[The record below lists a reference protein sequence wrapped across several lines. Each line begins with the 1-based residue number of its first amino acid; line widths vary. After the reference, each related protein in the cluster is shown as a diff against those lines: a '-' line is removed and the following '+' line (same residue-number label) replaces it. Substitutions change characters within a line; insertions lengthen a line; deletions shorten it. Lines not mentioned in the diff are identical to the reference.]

1 MIQNWVILVP
11 LTYIVLFAIGAIL
24 NSKYHYFGFEYEL
37 IELILTIICF
47 ICVVWFLIALFM
59 LIDAVN
65 GESVMFAQ
73 RQAEYKT
80 ITNIL
85 ETSTDVVNSDI
96 YVKAF
101 EYNSLITETQTA
113 IHNPAYSIMTHFLK
127 CDWDSLP
134 LIILN

>member
-1 MIQNWVILVP
+1 MMQNWVILVP
-11 LTYIVLFAIGAIL
+11 LIYIVLFTIGAIL
-24 NSKYHYFGFEYEL
+24 NSKCDWCLEDSWFGL
-37 IELILTIICF
+37 LTSIICAL
-47 ICVVWFLIALFM
+47 CVIWFLLALFS
-59 LIDAVN
+59 LIDTIN

-80 ITNIL
+80 IVNIL

-134 LIILN
+134 LIVLN

>member
-1 MIQNWVILVP
+1 MIQNWIILVP
-11 LTYIVLFAIGAIL
+11 LVYIVLFIIGAIL
-24 NSKYHYFGFEYEL
+24 NSRYDWELEDRGIGFIL
-37 IELILTIICF
+37 IILCAV
-47 ICVVWFLIALFM
+47 CVIWFFLALFV
-59 LIDAVN
+59 LINTIN

-80 ITNIL
+80 VVNIL

-113 IHNPAYSIMTHFLK
+113 IHNPAYSIMSHFLK

-134 LIILN
+134 LIVLN

>member
-11 LTYIVLFAIGAIL
+11 LVYIVLFIIGAIL
-24 NSKYHYFGFEYEL
+24 NSKCDWYLEDSWFGLFASIVCAL
-37 IELILTIICF
+37 
-47 ICVVWFLIALFM
+47 CVIWFLLALFA
-59 LIDAVN
+59 LIDTIN

-80 ITNIL
+80 VVNIL

-101 EYNSLITETQTA
+101 EYNSLITKTQTA
-113 IHNPAYSIMTHFLK
+113 IHNPAYSIMSHFLK

-134 LIILN
+134 LIVLN

>member
-1 MIQNWVILVP
+1 MIQNWVFIVP
-11 LTYIVLFAIGAIL
+11 LVYIVLFIIGAIL
-24 NSKYHYFGFEYEL
+24 NSRYDWELEDEWIGFVL
-37 IELILTIICF
+37 IILF
-47 ICVVWFLIALFM
+47 AICVIWFLLVLFA
-59 LIDAVN
+59 LIDTIN

-80 ITNIL
+80 IVNIL

-113 IHNPAYSIMTHFLK
+113 IHNPAYSIMTHFLE

-134 LIILN
+134 LIVLN

>member
-1 MIQNWVILVP
+1 MVQNWVFIVP
-11 LTYIVLFAIGAIL
+11 LVYIVLFVVGVIL
-24 NSKYHYFGFEYEL
+24 NSRYDWELEDRCIGFIL
-37 IELILTIICF
+37 IIICAL
-47 ICVVWFLIALFM
+47 CVIWFLLALFS
-59 LIDAVN
+59 LIDTIN

-80 ITNIL
+80 IVNIL
-85 ETSTDVVNSDI
+85 GTSTDVVNSDI

-101 EYNSLITETQTA
+101 EYNSSITEMQTA

-134 LIILN
+134 FIILN

>member
-1 MIQNWVILVP
+1 MIQNWVILIP
-11 LTYIVLFAIGAIL
+11 LIYIVLFTIGAIL
-24 NSKYHYFGFEYEL
+24 NSKYNWYLEDSWFGLLASIMFAL
-37 IELILTIICF
+37 CII
-47 ICVVWFLIALFM
+47 WFLLVLFA
-59 LIDAVN
+59 LIDTIN

-80 ITNIL
+80 IINIL

-101 EYNSLITETQTA
+101 NYNSLITKTQTA
-113 IHNPAYSIMTHFLK
+113 IHDSAYSIMAHFLK

-134 LIILN
+134 LIVLN

>member
-11 LTYIVLFAIGAIL
+11 LIYIVLFTIGAIL
-24 NSKYHYFGFEYEL
+24 NSKCDWELEDSWIGFIL
-37 IELILTIICF
+37 IILLVVCIIWFF
-47 ICVVWFLIALFM
+47 IAIFM
-59 LIDAVN
+59 LIDTIN

-80 ITNIL
+80 VVNIL

-113 IHNPAYSIMTHFLK
+113 IHNPAYSIMSHFLK

>member
-1 MIQNWVILVP
+1 MVQNWVFIAPLV
-11 LTYIVLFAIGAIL
+11 YIVLFIIGAIL
-24 NSKYHYFGFEYEL
+24 NSRYDWELEDRSIGFIL
-37 IELILTIICF
+37 IILCAICVIWLIL
-47 ICVVWFLIALFM
+47 VLFA
-59 LIDAVN
+59 LIDIIN

-80 ITNIL
+80 IVNIL

-96 YVKAF
+96 YIKAF
-101 EYNSLITETQTA
+101 EYNSSITEMQTA

-134 LIILN
+134 FIILN

>member
-1 MIQNWVILVP
+1 MMQNWVILVP
-11 LTYIVLFAIGAIL
+11 LIYIVLFTIGAIL
-24 NSKYHYFGFEYEL
+24 NAKCDWYLEDSWFGV
-37 IELILTIICF
+37 LTSIICAL
-47 ICVVWFLIALFM
+47 CVIWFLLAFFS
-59 LIDAVN
+59 LIDTIN

-80 ITNIL
+80 IVNIL

-101 EYNSLITETQTA
+101 NYNSLITETQTA

-134 LIILN
+134 LIVLN

>member
-11 LTYIVLFAIGAIL
+11 LTYIVLFIIGAIL
-24 NSKYHYFGFEYEL
+24 NSRYDWELEDSWIGFVL
-37 IELILTIICF
+37 IILF
-47 ICVVWFLIALFM
+47 AACVIWFLIVLFM
-59 LIDAVN
+59 LIGSIN

-73 RQAEYKT
+73 RQAEYK
-80 ITNIL
+80 IIINIL

-113 IHNPAYSIMTHFLK
+113 IHNPAYSIMSHFLK

-134 LIILN
+134 LIVLN

>member
-1 MIQNWVILVP
+1 MMQNWVILVP
-11 LTYIVLFAIGAIL
+11 LIYIVLFIIGAIL
-24 NSKYHYFGFEYEL
+24 NSKCNWYLEDSWFGF
-37 IELILTIICF
+37 LTSIICILCVIWFF
-47 ICVVWFLIALFM
+47 IAIFA
-59 LIDAVN
+59 LIDTIN

-80 ITNIL
+80 IVNIL

-101 EYNSLITETQTA
+101 NYNSLITETQTA
-113 IHNPAYSIMTHFLK
+113 IHNPAYSIMTHFLE

-134 LIILN
+134 LIVLN

>member
-11 LTYIVLFAIGAIL
+11 LIYIVLFTIGAIL
-24 NSKYHYFGFEYEL
+24 NSKCRWDLEDSWFGL
-37 IELILTIICF
+37 LTSIICAL
-47 ICVVWFLIALFM
+47 CVIWFLLALFS
-59 LIDAVN
+59 LIDTIN

-80 ITNIL
+80 IVNIL
-85 ETSTDVVNSDI
+85 ETSTDVVNSNI

-134 LIILN
+134 LIVLS

>member
-1 MIQNWVILVP
+1 MIQNWVFIVP
-11 LTYIVLFAIGAIL
+11 LVYIVLFIIGAIL
-24 NSKYHYFGFEYEL
+24 NSRYDWELEDEWIGFVL
-37 IELILTIICF
+37 IILF
-47 ICVVWFLIALFM
+47 AICVIWFLLVLFA
-59 LIDAVN
+59 LIDTIN

-80 ITNIL
+80 IVNIL

>member
-11 LTYIVLFAIGAIL
+11 LVYIVLFIISAIL
-24 NSKYHYFGFEYEL
+24 NSKCNWYLENSWFGVF
-37 IELILTIICF
+37 TSIICA
-47 ICVVWFLIALFM
+47 ICVIWFLLALFG
-59 LIDAVN
+59 LIDAIN

-80 ITNIL
+80 VVNIL

-113 IHNPAYSIMTHFLK
+113 IHNPAYSIMSHFLK

-134 LIILN
+134 LIVLN

>member
-1 MIQNWVILVP
+1 MIQNWIFIVP
-11 LTYIVLFAIGAIL
+11 LVYIVLFVVGVIL
-24 NSKYHYFGFEYEL
+24 NSRYDWELEDEWIGFIL
-37 IELILTIICF
+37 IILCA
-47 ICVVWFLIALFM
+47 ICVVWFLLVLFA
-59 LIDAVN
+59 LIDTIN
-65 GESVMFAQ
+65 GEPVMFAQ

-80 ITNIL
+80 IVNIL

-101 EYNSLITETQTA
+101 EYNSSITEMQTA